1 MGARRSRLI
10 YLVKIALFLGAAFW
24 LVRTPAA
31 RAADQGYVVLQEPAL
46 QVRDPAAA
54 LLISIT
60 RAGNRLVAVGNHG
73 VITYSDDNG
82 ASWRQSAVP
91 LQVTITTVA
100 FASAKVGWA
109 AGAYGVVLHTTDAGA
124 TWQLQIWG
132 KQVNQLMQQ
141 AAARLFQSNAQDP
154 AAARAVR
161 RASIFAAAG
170 PDKPFLTILPLSPEQ
185 AIIMGGYRMCIRT
198 ADAGRNWAD
207 CSLSIPDPVSHNVYS
222 AIRAGNVIYAA
233 GEAGDVFSADAGGLV
248 FKPLNSPGPATLLG
262 ILQTRSGALLAY
274 GVADSMFRST
284 DGGNG
289 WTSINVPGG
298 ADLTSGLVMD
308 TGVIIVTSPNGE
320 ICASSDDGQR
330 FHVLPL
336 NLGMAVFGATQ
347 AGNGALVFVG
357 SGGVRVVS
365 KIALNGSN

>member
-1 MGARRSRLI
+1 LI
-10 YLVKIALFLGAAFW
+10 YSVKIALVLGAALW

-31 RAADQGYVVLQEPAL
+31 QAADQSYVVLQQPAL

-54 LLISIT
+54 LLISIAH
-60 RAGNRLVAVGNHG
+60 AGKRLVAVGNHG
-73 VITYSDDNG
+73 IITYSDDNG
-82 ASWRQSAVP
+82 ATWRQSVVP
-91 LQVTITTVA
+91 LEVTITTVA
-100 FASAKVGWA
+100 FASAQDGWA

-132 KQVNQLMQQ
+132 QQVNQLMLQ

-161 RASIFAAAG
+161 QAAIFAAAC
-170 PDKPFLTILPLSPEQ
+170 PDKPFLTILALSPAR

-284 DGGNG
+284 DGGNN
-289 WTSINVPGG
+289 WTSVSVPGA
-298 ADLTSGLVMD
+298 ADLTSGLVTD
-308 TGVIIVTSPNGE
+308 TGMIVITSPNGE
-320 ICASSDDGQR
+320 VCASSDDGQSFR
-330 FHVLPL
+330 VLPL

-347 AGNGALVFVG
+347 AGNGDLVFVG

-365 KIALNGSN
+365 KTALNRSN